1 MKYKAIIMDVDGT
14 SVPNA
19 VDGVPTQRVIRAVQA
34 AQRLVHVCVCTS
46 RPIFIAEGVIH
57 ALGVYDPCGIN
68 DATQIYDPKKRKIV
82 KTFALPK
89 KEIKLVAAFFAK
101 KKLRFMV
108 NTGETEEYYEGGSF
122 PEEVC
127 SLCIPEVP
135 VNIAMTLKEE
145 LTKISTISVQT
156 PPSYEKGNVWVSVT
170 SATATKLH
178 SVVEICRRIG
188 VRPESAI
195 GIGDG
200 YNDFPLLEACG
211 LKIAMGNAVPELK
224 AVADFIA
231 PTVTE
236 DGVAVVIE
244 KFILS

>member
-19 VDGVPTQRVIRAVQA
+19 IDGVPTPRVVRAVAA
-34 AQRLVHVCVCTS
+34 AQKVAHVCVCTS
-46 RPIFIAEGVIH
+46 RPIFIAKDVIH

-68 DATQIYDPKKRKIV
+68 DATQIYDPKKKKIV
-82 KTFALPK
+82 KTFSLPK
-89 KEIKLVAAFFAK
+89 KEIGLVADFFAK

-108 NTGETEEYYEGGSF
+108 NTGETEEYYDGGSF

-127 SLCIPEVP
+127 SLCVPEVP
-135 VNIAMTLKEE
+135 VQIAMALRDE
-145 LTKISTISVQT
+145 LTKIPNISVQT

-178 SVVEICRRIG
+178 SVVEICERIG
-188 VRPESAI
+188 VRPEEVI